1 MRFLAGQFTIAA
13 AIPCVACA
21 VLSFSSAQAAPAAAP
36 PFSSLSS
43 TVEWLNTYRAER
55 PAALAPLAIRA
66 LSLHG
71 GFKEPE
77 AAGVY
82 VGFIAGLIGANPDRA
97 DALID
102 KMFPLHEEDQW
113 AIVRGIAYSG
123 HPHWKDLLRK
133 YADRMPTRASMIA
146 QYLDGRLPTLD
157 RLSIKPSP
165 TTFERM
171 REALRVDWFD
181 ADRNK
186 PKPAKIEPDQI
197 ILDTLWGIYLASG
210 SCDPVLTI
218 VAMLPWS
225 MDKDEVDRLTVG
237 SMAKYTLA
245 MNASR
250 DPNLLYLLK
259 HLRNGKYQNKETVK
273 VLDEVIEAAETA
285 NAGSL
290 RKSALAAIEQLK
302 MKGPH
307 YKQQLS
313 TWGKV
318 GQGAL
323 AVGCVA
329 AAATGHIEFGLP
341 CVIGGGATNAVA
353 YYTNDR

>member
-113 AIVRGIAYSG
+113 AIVRGIA
-123 HPHWKDLLRK
+123 
-133 YADRMPTRASMIA
+133 RAH
-146 QYLDGRLPTLD
+146 GG
-157 RLSIKPSP
+157 
-165 TTFERM
+165 
-171 REALRVDWFD
+171 D
-181 ADRNK
+181 AR
-186 PKPAKIEPDQI
+186 
-197 ILDTLWGIYLASG
+197 
-210 SCDPVLTI
+210 
-218 VAMLPWS
+218 
-225 MDKDEVDRLTVG
+225 
-237 SMAKYTLA
+237 
-245 MNASR
+245 
-250 DPNLLYLLK
+250 
-259 HLRNGKYQNKETVK
+259 
-273 VLDEVIEAAETA
+273 AETA
-285 NAGSL
+285 D
-290 RKSALAAIEQLK
+290 
-302 MKGPH
+302 
-307 YKQQLS
+307 
-313 TWGKV
+313 
-318 GQGAL
+318 
-323 AVGCVA
+323 
-329 AAATGHIEFGLP
+329 
-341 CVIGGGATNAVA
+341 GGGTLVRLTFPSSPAG
-353 YYTNDR
+353 RP